1 MSLIYTIVF
10 IMSAFYSLGG
20 LLDISETAKQLAR
33 GCNRVGVWFFGD
45 VSHSEPEE
53 NFQLLLS

>member
-1 MSLIYTIVF
+1 
-10 IMSAFYSLGG
+10 MSAFYSLGG

-33 GCNRVGVWFFGD
+33 RCNRVGVWFFGD
-45 VSHSEPEE
+45 ERHSEPEE